1 MTKFVVDGALR
12 ATMTAP
18 LELTDEAGQTIG
30 YVITPQQFGHIGQ
43 LEEDRKT
50 LYQWANSLV
59 TNDDLAA
66 AEAEGGEHTFDDTT
80 DFLRKL
86 EMLERTK
93 SA

>member
-12 ATMTAP
+12 AKVTAP

-30 YVITPQQFGHIGQ
+30 YVITPQQFDRVRQ

-50 LYQWANSLV
+50 PYQWANSPV
-59 TNDDLAA
+59 TDDDLAA
-66 AEAEGGEHTFDDTT
+66 AEAEGGEHTFEDTT